1 MAKISSTN
9 ATIYIPTFTGNYTKE
24 ISVLVFYPGIP
35 VGGKD
40 GKVYMPPLVL
50 GAVPDWEKKYVIV
63 IPNKHTSDWPSVKKE
78 YTAELTKV
86 GLTEKDLSVGCF
98 SGAGNGGSSIQQN
111 LSKLK
116 VLNLMLMDPTSTGV
130 IVSNVKTLK
139 GKGTNCYLMY
149 NPNNWGKYTDIK
161 NGFATLA
168 SAVGT
173 NSENTNSK
181 TYDHE
186 KIPGKFLTKWRGV
199 IEKTLTSPGLTD
211 KQPNEVNKSSDP
223 TVNKEATNQAVTE
236 TTNVTYNDDPVVVS
250 SPRSDKFDVEVV
262 GIDITKDVV
271 VNAKQEMPEFTLYIG
286 GQSQF
291 SETFLQDLD
300 PEYAETEYSGPEEET
315 IILPGGEIIVAFN
328 NSELTRDDG
337 SNEPDGAG
345 GEGVE
350 KGGSLVVQPGGNV
363 SNSTLSIPSDLAA
376 VSNSA
381 ALKQCLGKDIV
392 APGNGQRVTSSELY
406 TNMNQFISDVLGPFA
421 TFLKKKYPDLY
432 KKWYITSATRN
443 YVPTGGS
450 LTSQHMKG
458 QAVDSQI
465 PSSKASNPGEN
476 IKLLNAILTWYQDNP
491 VGYGQI
497 LFETRGNSCWIHWS
511 YKRGNNRLQLLRF
524 KNDGTL
530 RSAAVNTAGAY
541 VKPGVTAA
549 ALGF

>member
-1 MAKISSTN
+1 MAKIISTN
-9 ATIYIPTFTGNYTKE
+9 STIYIPTFTGNYTKE

-78 YTAELTKV
+78 YTSELTKV

-139 GKGTNCYLMY
+139 SKGTNCYLMY

-168 SAVGT
+168 SAVGK

-186 KIPGKFLTKWRGV
+186 KIPGKFLTKWRDV
-199 IEKTLTSPGLTD
+199 IEKTLTSPGLTS
-211 KQPNEVNKSSDP
+211 KQSNEVNKSSDP
-223 TVNKEATNQAVTE
+223 TINKEATNQTVTE

-250 SPRSDKFDVEVV
+250 SPKSDKFDAEVV

-271 VNAKQEMPEFTLYIG
+271 VNAKQEMPEFTIYIG

-300 PEYAETEYSGPEEET
+300 PEYSESEYSGPEEET
-315 IILPGGEIIVAFN
+315 IILPGGEVIIAFN
-328 NSELTRDDG
+328 NTELTRDDG
-337 SNEPDGAG
+337 SNETGGEG
-345 GEGVE
+345 GEGVQT
-350 KGGSLVVQPGGNV
+350 GGSLIVQPGGNV
-363 SNSTLSIPSDLAA
+363 SNKSISLPSDLAD
-376 VSNSA
+376 VQNSSTIKTK
-381 ALKQCLGKDIV
+381 LDKDIV
-392 APGNGQRVTSSELY
+392 SPGNGQKVTSSELY
-406 TNMNQFISDVLGPFA
+406 TNMNQFVSDVLGPFA
-421 TFLKKKYPDLY
+421 TFLKKNYPDLY

-443 YVPTGGS
+443 YVPKGGS

-458 QAVDSQI
+458 QAIDSQI
-465 PSSKASNPGEN
+465 PSSKASNPGDN
-476 IKLLNAILTWYQDNP
+476 IKLLNAILTWYQNNP

-511 YKRGNNRLQLLRF
+511 YKRGSNRLQLLRF

-530 RSAAVNTAGAY
+530 RSAAVNTVGSY